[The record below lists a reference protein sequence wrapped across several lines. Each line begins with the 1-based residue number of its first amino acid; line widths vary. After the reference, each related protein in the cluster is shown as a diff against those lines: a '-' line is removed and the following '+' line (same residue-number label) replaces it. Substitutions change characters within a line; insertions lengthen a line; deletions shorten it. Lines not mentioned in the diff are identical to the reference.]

1 MIVRKLW
8 HRKTTF
14 KQPLFY
20 AKAEKVV
27 EQIKNYF
34 LFCFV
39 MTSNTS

>member
-20 AKAEKVV
+20 SKAEKVV

-34 LFCFV
+34 FCFV
-39 MTSNTS
+39 TTSNTL